1 MGTSTPHTKRSKP
14 MADSPPPRLV
24 TFEEI
29 QRVLRDIRPDV
40 LSDAISAGAQ
50 NEHRHPHALA
60 RWTVTDS

>member
-1 MGTSTPHTKRSKP
+1 

-40 LSDAISAGAQ
+40 LSDAISAGGIIHICMPSPAG
-50 NEHRHPHALA
+50 AA
-60 RWTVTDS
+60 DSCRSL

>member
-1 MGTSTPHTKRSKP
+1 

-40 LSDAISAGAQ
+40 LSDAISAGGIILICMPSPAG
-50 NEHRHPHALA
+50 AA
-60 RWTVTDS
+60 DSCRSL